1 MPFGGL
7 LTVGLIG
14 AGGSLLGGLFGKSA
28 ANKASQQQSDSA
40 QRALDFQR
48 QIFAAQ
54 QGNMAPY
61 QQAGT
66 TSLAMLMDALKSGK
80 FGVGSTGDIPKF
92 TAPTLAEVQQTPGYQ
107 FTQQQGNKGILQAA
121 AAAGGAISG
130 GTLRAADAFNTNLA
144 NTTYGD
150 AFQRAIQGYSANLQG
165 YQTDLQ
171 RRAQEYRQLFDPA
184 QLGENAVA
192 GINNIGSGVAQNVG
206 NLMTQQG
213 NAQAAGT
220 IGGTNALTSGITGAS
235 NNLIQSVLMGNLMS
249 NGGQFGR
256 LNPGGTGVRV
266 GDTFT
271 AGGVG

>member
-171 RRAQEYRQLFDPA
+171 RRAQEYR
-184 QLGENAVA
+184 
-192 GINNIGSGVAQNVG
+192 
-206 NLMTQQG
+206 
-213 NAQAAGT
+213 
-220 IGGTNALTSGITGAS
+220 
-235 NNLIQSVLMGNLMS
+235 
-249 NGGQFGR
+249 
-256 LNPGGTGVRV
+256 
-266 GDTFT
+266 
-271 AGGVG
+271 